1 MTEQPKEVPIAIVA
15 MEDGRIILELPG
27 GGYEINE
34 LERIIANAKLAMAD
48 TRGMMLN

>member
-1 MTEQPKEVPIAIVA
+1 MTDQPKEVPIAVVA
-15 MEDGRIILELPG
+15 MEDGRIILQLPG

-48 TRGMMLN
+48 IRGMMLN